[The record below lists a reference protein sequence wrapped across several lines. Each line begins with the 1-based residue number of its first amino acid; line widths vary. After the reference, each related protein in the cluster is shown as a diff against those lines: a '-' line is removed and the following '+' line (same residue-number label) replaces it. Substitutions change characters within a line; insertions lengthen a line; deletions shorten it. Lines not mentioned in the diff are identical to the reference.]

1 MAKTAELFK
10 ERMKI
15 RTTNPVRASV
25 LGMLIDGVKKLAKA
39 QNREETDEDLGIV
52 AKKMKDQTL
61 VTIEEYKKGNSD
73 TSRLEEELAVLNE
86 FVPAGLTE
94 EQIEEEVKKALD
106 SLPQEN
112 RVLKNIMP
120 LLKNIPGIDMKIAK
134 SIVEKY
140 L

>member
-112 RVLKNIMP
+112 CLKIFLVLI
-120 LLKNIPGIDMKIAK
+120 
-134 SIVEKY
+134 
-140 L
+140 

>member
-1 MAKTAELFK
+1 M
-10 ERMKI
+10 RI

-94 EQIEEEVKKALD
+94 EQIEEAVKNALD

-134 SIVEKY
+134 AIVEKY

>member
-1 MAKTAELFK
+1 MAKTTELFK
-10 ERMKI
+10 ERMRI

-94 EQIEEEVKKALD
+94 EQIEEAVKNALD